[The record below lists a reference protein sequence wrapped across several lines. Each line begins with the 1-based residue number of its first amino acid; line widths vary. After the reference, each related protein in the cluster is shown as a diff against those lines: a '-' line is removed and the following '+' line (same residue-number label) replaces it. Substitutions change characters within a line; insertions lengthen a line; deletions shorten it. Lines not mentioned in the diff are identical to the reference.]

1 MAHVVRMNSHRK
13 LHIWIL
19 SQQLIALVY
28 ELCDAL
34 PKSEAFVAEPQ
45 VKRAAWSVQNNIA
58 EGNARRGRAE
68 RHRFFNIALSS
79 LAEVDSMLGSLPE
92 LYPID
97 QATLD
102 SAEVL
107 RKQITAGVLAMI
119 KKGRK

>member
-1 MAHVVRMNSHRK
+1 MNSHRK

-34 PKSEAFVAEPQ
+34 PKSEDFVAEPQ

-58 EGNARRGRAE
+58 EGNVRRGRAE

-119 KKGRK
+119 KNGRK